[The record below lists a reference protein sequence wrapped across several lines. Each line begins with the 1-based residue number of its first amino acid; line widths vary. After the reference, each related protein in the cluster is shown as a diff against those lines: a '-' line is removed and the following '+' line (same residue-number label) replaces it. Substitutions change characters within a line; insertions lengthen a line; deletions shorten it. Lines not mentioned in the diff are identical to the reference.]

1 MKLVGDNR
9 IDNNLINKFLDNIL
23 NNEKLTYEKFKEKNL
38 DNLKDNRIR
47 ISIYIQ
53 HLKDLS
59 DFNWKLQLEK
69 VSSVHKEF

>member
-1 MKLVGDNR
+1 MKLVEDNR

-53 HLKDLS
+53 HLKR
-59 DFNWKLQLEK
+59 FI
-69 VSSVHKEF
+69 